1 MGIVSN
7 PVKLNELCNK
17 FNIKNYAETGVGRG
31 DSLRKMFSLGCI
43 ERFYGIEVDE
53 RLYNSYAQMFSN
65 YPVDFFYGY
74 SHEVMSDLVKKLND
88 SPTLF
93 WLDAHFPGC
102 YFSEGFDEPD
112 LVKRL
117 PLEQELSIIS
127 DGRNISN
134 DVIIMDDLRMYVDR
148 QFSDGN
154 WDKREILGGNGYQF
168 IIDIL
173 EKTHNIK
180 EHYADQGYIIAFPN
194 KFSEEDIMSVIK

>member
-93 WLDAHFPGC
+93 WLKKSLAQPRPGLGAAGRGRRPPGGGGGEAMGPVTC
-102 YFSEGFDEPD
+102 SPD
-112 LVKRL
+112 WTLA
-117 PLEQELSIIS
+117 Q
-127 DGRNISN
+127 
-134 DVIIMDDLRMYVDR
+134 
-148 QFSDGN
+148 
-154 WDKREILGGNGYQF
+154 
-168 IIDIL
+168 
-173 EKTHNIK
+173 
-180 EHYADQGYIIAFPN
+180 PN
-194 KFSEEDIMSVIK
+194 PTLNR